1 MKLHTI
7 TYNEDM
13 TIVIQDTVSVNNL
26 DFLKNID
33 QSKIVDLTA
42 KAKPVKFQKA
52 STRLIRHAVE
62 RLHHVLISK
71 LLES

>member
-33 QSKIVDLTA
+33 QSKIE
-42 KAKPVKFQKA
+42 
-52 STRLIRHAVE
+52 LI
-62 RLHHVLISK
+62 
-71 LLES
+71 